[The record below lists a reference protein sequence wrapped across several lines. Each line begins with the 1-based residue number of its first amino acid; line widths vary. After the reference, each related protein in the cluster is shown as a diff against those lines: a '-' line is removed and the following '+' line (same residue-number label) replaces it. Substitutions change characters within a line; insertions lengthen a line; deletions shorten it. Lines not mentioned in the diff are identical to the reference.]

1 MLDRDAHALWLSLWE
16 VGRKKIF
23 SSRSLTAL
31 EFLSGHYF
39 SAEIESLLLPSRSW
53 LYHMWNISSAYLHQT
68 LANSSANSTLHKVLF
83 QRKSHRP
90 VPQVD
95 LSIFLNQDDFQ
106 CSKVC
111 YDPSKVMGKQVFI
124 PKWKN
129 YIILNGKVWAEF
141 LDAERYC

>member
-53 LYHMWNISSAYLHQT
+53 LYHMWNISSAYLH
-68 LANSSANSTLHKVLF
+68 
-83 QRKSHRP
+83 
-90 VPQVD
+90 
-95 LSIFLNQDDFQ
+95 
-106 CSKVC
+106 
-111 YDPSKVMGKQVFI
+111 
-124 PKWKN
+124 
-129 YIILNGKVWAEF
+129 
-141 LDAERYC
+141 